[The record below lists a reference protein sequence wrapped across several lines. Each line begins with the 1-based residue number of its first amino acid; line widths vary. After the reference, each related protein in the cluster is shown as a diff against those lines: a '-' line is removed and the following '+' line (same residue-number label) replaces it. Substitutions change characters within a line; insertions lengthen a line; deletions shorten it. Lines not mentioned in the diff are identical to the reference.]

1 MMVLSET
8 LDRFQ
13 DLSSV
18 KQVNSKFVFF
28 RGKLKLCVIVNYVDK
43 IMSITLLF
51 LIFLYFQGH
60 SSVKQFE
67 SKILCSYAIKMELGV
82 IVTYVYQIITI
93 SLFLTFARIQGI

>member
-8 LDRFQ
+8 LDTFQ

-18 KQVNSKFVFF
+18 KQVNSKFVFL
-28 RGKLKLCVIVNYVDK
+28 RDKLKLCVIVNYVDK
-43 IMSITLLF
+43 IMSITLFF

-67 SKILCSYAIKMELGV
+67 SKILCSYAIKMELV
-82 IVTYVYQIITI
+82 VWLLHTLEISCTI
-93 SLFLTFARIQGI
+93 CFA